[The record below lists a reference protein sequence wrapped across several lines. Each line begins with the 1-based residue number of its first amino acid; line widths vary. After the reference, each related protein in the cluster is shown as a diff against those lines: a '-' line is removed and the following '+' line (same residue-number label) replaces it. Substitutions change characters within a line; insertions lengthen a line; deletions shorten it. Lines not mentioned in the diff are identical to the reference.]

1 VGRLDGKV
9 AIVTGAGSGIGKAA
23 AKLFAAEGAK
33 VVCANISGAE
43 AATAMEI
50 GPANAAAMTV
60 DVAKAADVR
69 GMMERTKAL
78 YGRLDVLFNNAGV
91 EGGQAMTPDYEEAE
105 FDRVMA
111 INAKG
116 VFLGMKYGIPL
127 MLESGGGS
135 IINTASVAGLVGFPG
150 IVGYTA
156 SKGAVAQ
163 MTKTVALEFAAQGIR
178 ANAICPGVIWTPMVE
193 RFAGQS
199 EEARAQLTQMEPVG
213 RMGKPEE
220 VAAMALFLAS
230 DESSFVTG
238 TTLPVDGGFVAR

>member
-1 VGRLDGKV
+1 MGRLDGKV

-33 VVCANISGAE
+33 VVCADISGAE

-60 DVAKAADVR
+60 DVSKAADVR
-69 GMMERTKAL
+69 GMVERTKAL

-156 SKGAVAQ
+156 SKGAVTQ

-193 RFAGQS
+193 RFVGES
-199 EEARAQLTQMEPVG
+199 EEARAQMTEMEPVG

-238 TTLPVDGGFVAR
+238 TTLPVDGGFMAR